1 MSWRTLPQS
10 LGVDVLALKA
20 AAFELSPDPAM
31 VVDAAGALVA
41 VNEAAEALF
50 GQGLGLLARGRFSAA
65 LPPGSALVSLLDR
78 AIEEGARV
86 RERGVQITLFGLAPF
101 EADGAAAPLGDGSV
115 LLTLTVRAGLGA
127 ERAGAEAAGGLR
139 SIVGLGRMLAHE
151 IKNPLAGIR
160 GAAQLLKSGAKA
172 EDAPLAQ
179 LIVDETDRV
188 RRLVDR
194 MEAFSDDALPAL
206 SPLNIHQILDRVRA
220 LAANGVADGLALTE
234 QYDPS
239 LPPVLGDEDQLIQV
253 FLNLVKNAAEAAH
266 ARGDGRGAIGIY
278 TAYRH
283 GVRVRALAANG
294 VADGLGLKEYYDP
307 SLPPV
312 SGDEDQLI
320 QVFLNLVKNAAEA
333 AHSRGDGR
341 GAIGIHTA
349 YRHGVRVRAAKGQA
363 LRGAPLEVRV
373 QDNGPGVPAHLRE
386 HLFQPFVTSK
396 ANGAGLGLALVS
408 KLVAAHG
415 GLFDFES
422 EPGRTVF
429 RVLLPIATEED
440 APG

>member
-1 MSWRTLPQS
+1 M
-10 LGVDVLALKA
+10 GVEALKA
-20 AAFELSPDPAM
+20 AAFEFAPDPAF

-50 GQGLGLLARGRFSAA
+50 GQGLGLLARGRFRAA
-65 LPPGSALVSLLDR
+65 LPPGSALVALLNR
-78 AIEEGARV
+78 ATEEDARV
-86 RERGVQITLFGLAPF
+86 RERGIELNLFGLPPF

-115 LLTLTVRAGLGA
+115 LLTLSIRGGLGP
-127 ERAGAEAAGGLR
+127 ERGGAEAAGLR

-188 RRLVDR
+188 RRLVER
-194 MEAFSDDALPAL
+194 MEAFSDDHLPERR
-206 SPLNIHQILDRVRA
+206 PINIHQVLDRVRA
-220 LAANGVADGLALTE
+220 LAANGVADGLGLKET
-234 QYDPS
+234 YDPS
-239 LPPVLGDEDQLIQV
+239 LPPALGDEDQLIQI

-266 ARGDGRGAIGIY
+266 ARGDGRGEISIA

-283 GVRVRALAANG
+283 GVRVRA
-294 VADGLGLKEYYDP
+294 V
-307 SLPPV
+307 
-312 SGDEDQLI
+312 
-320 QVFLNLVKNAAEA
+320 
-333 AHSRGDGR
+333 
-341 GAIGIHTA
+341 
-349 YRHGVRVRAAKGQA
+349 KGQA

-373 QDNGPGVPAHLRE
+373 QDNGPGVPSHLRE

-396 ANGAGLGLALVS
+396 ANGAGLGLALVA
-408 KLVAAHG
+408 KLVANHG
-415 GLFDFES
+415 GLIDFES

-429 RVLLPIATEED
+429 RVLLPIASEEEL
-440 APG
+440 AQ

>member
-1 MSWRTLPQS
+1 MNWRTLPQS

-31 VVDAAGALVA
+31 VVDATGALVA

-78 AIEEGARV
+78 ALVEDAKV
-86 RERGVQITLFGLAPF
+86 RERGVQITLFGLPPF
-101 EADGAAAPLGDGSV
+101 EVDCAAAPLGDGSV
-115 LLTLTVRAGLGA
+115 LLTLSVKAGLGA

-160 GAAQLLKSGAKA
+160 GAAQLLKSGAKT

-194 MEAFSDDALPAL
+194 MEAFSDDAFPSLTPI
-206 SPLNIHQILDRVRA
+206 NIHQVLDRVRA
-220 LAANGVADGLALTE
+220 LAANGVADGLSLRE

-239 LPPVLGDEDQLIQV
+239 LPPVQGDEDQLIQ
-253 FLNLVKNAAEAAH
+253 
-266 ARGDGRGAIGIY
+266 I
-278 TAYRH
+278 
-283 GVRVRALAANG
+283 
-294 VADGLGLKEYYDP
+294 
-307 SLPPV
+307 
-312 SGDEDQLI
+312 
-320 QVFLNLVKNAAEA
+320 FLNLVKNAAEA

-341 GAIGIHTA
+341 GAISISTA

-363 LRGAPLEVRV
+363 LRGAPLEVRIM
-373 QDNGPGVPAHLRE
+373 DNGPGVPDHLRE

-396 ANGAGLGLALVS
+396 AHGVGLGLALVS

-415 GLFDFES
+415 GLLDFES

-429 RVLLPIATEED
+429 RVLLPIVSEED
-440 APG
+440 HPA

>member
-1 MSWRTLPQS
+1 MSGRIRPEAR
-10 LGVDVLALKA
+10 LGQDVLKA
-20 AAFELSPDPAM
+20 AAFDLSPDPAL
-31 VVDAAGALVA
+31 VVDESGALVA

-50 GQGLGLLARGRFSAA
+50 GHGLSLLARGRFAAA
-65 LPPGSALVSLLDR
+65 LPPGSALVSLLER
-78 AIEEGARV
+78 ALAEGTRV
-86 RERGVQITLFGLAPF
+86 RERGVQISLFGLPPF

-115 LLTLTVRAGLGA
+115 LLTLTVKLGLGA
-127 ERAGAEAAGGLR
+127 ERGGAEGLR

-194 MEAFSDDALPAL
+194 MEAFSDDALPTL

-220 LAANGVADGLALTE
+220 LAANGVADGLSLKET
-234 QYDPS
+234 YDPS

-253 FLNLVKNAAEAAH
+253 FLNLVKNAADAAH
-266 ARGDGRGAIGIY
+266 ARGDGRGEIVI
-278 TAYRH
+278 T
-283 GVRVRALAANG
+283 
-294 VADGLGLKEYYDP
+294 
-307 SLPPV
+307 
-312 SGDEDQLI
+312 
-320 QVFLNLVKNAAEA
+320 
-333 AHSRGDGR
+333 
-341 GAIGIHTA
+341 TA
-349 YRHGVRVRAAKGQA
+349 YRHGVRVRAAKGQS
-363 LRGAPLEVRV
+363 LRGAPLEVRI

-396 ANGAGLGLALVS
+396 AHGAGLGLALVA
-408 KLVAAHG
+408 KLVAGHG
-415 GLFDFES
+415 GLIDFDS

-429 RVLLPIATEED
+429 RVLLPIATDED
-440 APG
+440 L

>member
-1 MSWRTLPQS
+1 MNGTMRTRPP
-10 LGVDVLALKA
+10 VFDHDALRA
-20 AAFELSPDPAM
+20 AAFDLSPDPSL
-31 VVDAAGALVA
+31 VVDADGALVA

-50 GQGLGLLARGRFSAA
+50 GQGLGLLARGRFRAA
-65 LPPGSALVSLLDR
+65 LPPGSALVSLLNR
-78 AIEEGARV
+78 AVEEDARV
-86 RERGVQITLFGLAPF
+86 RERGVEINLFGLPPF

-115 LLTLTVRAGLGA
+115 LLTLTVKLGLGA
-127 ERAGAEAAGGLR
+127 ERGGEAAGLR

-194 MEAFSDDALPAL
+194 MEAFSDDALPSL

-220 LAANGVADGLALTE
+220 LAANGVADGLVLRE

-239 LPPVLGDEDQLIQV
+239 LPPVMGDEDQLIQ
-253 FLNLVKNAAEAAH
+253 
-266 ARGDGRGAIGIY
+266 I
-278 TAYRH
+278 
-283 GVRVRALAANG
+283 
-294 VADGLGLKEYYDP
+294 
-307 SLPPV
+307 
-312 SGDEDQLI
+312 
-320 QVFLNLVKNAAEA
+320 FLNLVKNAAEA

-341 GAIGIHTA
+341 GEIAIYTA
-349 YRHGVRVRAAKGQA
+349 YRHGVRVRAAKGQI
-363 LRGAPLEVRV
+363 LRGAPLEVRIV
-373 QDNGPGVPAHLRE
+373 DNGPGVPAHLRE

-396 ANGAGLGLALVS
+396 VNGAGLGLALVA

-415 GLFDFES
+415 GLIDFDS

-429 RVLLPIATEED
+429 RVLLPIASDED
-440 APG
+440 VPA